1 MFQDNRGAIYMANLR
16 KPSKRT
22 RHIDIR
28 HFALS
33 DWVEHDLLKLEYIE
47 SSENFSDNLTKPQGR
62 ILHNRHTDK
71 IMGHLVP
78 SYVTHTQTKYL
89 AHTHQ

>member
-1 MFQDNRGAIYMANLR
+1 MANLC

-22 RHIDIR
+22 SHIDIR
-28 HFALS
+28 YFALS

-62 ILHNRHTDK
+62 ILHNRRTDK
-71 IMGHLVP
+71 IIGHLIP
-78 SYVTHTQTKYL
+78 SYVTHTQTNFL
-89 AHTHQ
+89 SPTHQ